1 MLVNCDL
8 QCQSDLEMLSPDGLL
23 YPFLSDTCQI
33 LFFKVDVGC
42 ILVRKNIF

>member
-1 MLVNCDL
+1 MLVKS
-8 QCQSDLEMLSPDGLL
+8 QRDLEMLSPDGLL